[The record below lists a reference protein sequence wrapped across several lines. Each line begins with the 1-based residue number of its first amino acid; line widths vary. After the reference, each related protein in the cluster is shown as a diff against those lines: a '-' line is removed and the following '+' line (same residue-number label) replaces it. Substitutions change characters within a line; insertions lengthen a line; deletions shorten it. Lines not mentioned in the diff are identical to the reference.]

1 MIKVEPYECYKEYL
15 AIKRHF
21 VSSSYDYF
29 KYDSMNIRT
38 SKMTFS
44 KRKDNF
50 LFAKLAKT
58 YNDEEITKFFV
69 ANLVDNEFFWMT
81 DTLTEQADIAFK
93 DWQKRIQSL
102 SYMFSND
109 IDKILNE
116 HQFDDIFKVESGQH
130 PILLKMCLAKYIM
143 IETFIIINDVVNF
156 VPRWNKQI
164 KEKIVWPE
172 FRKKVQ
178 KYSPFLEVD
187 KTKFRKILR
196 KKLDIS

>member
-1 MIKVEPYECYKEYL
+1 
-15 AIKRHF
+15 
-21 VSSSYDYF
+21 
-29 KYDSMNIRT
+29 
-38 SKMTFS
+38 
-44 KRKDNF
+44 
-50 LFAKLAKT
+50 
-58 YNDEEITKFFV
+58 
-69 ANLVDNEFFWMT
+69 MT
-81 DTLTEQADIAFK
+81 DTLTEQADIAYK

-109 IDKILNE
+109 IDKLLNE
-116 HQFDDIFKVESGQH
+116 HQFDDLFKVESGQH

-187 KTKFRKILR
+187 KTKFRTILR

>member
-21 VSSSYDYF
+21 QSPSYDYF
-29 KYDSMNIRT
+29 KYDGKIRT
-38 SKMTFS
+38 SKVTFS

-58 YNDEEITKFFV
+58 YKDEEIKTFFV
-69 ANLVDNEFFWMT
+69 ANFVDNENFWIT
-81 DTLTEQADIAFK
+81 DTLTEQAEVSYR

-102 SYMFSND
+102 SYMFNND
-109 IDKILNE
+109 IDKLLDE
-116 HQFDDIFKVESGQH
+116 HEFDEVFEVKDGQH
-130 PILLKMCLAKYIM
+130 PILLKMCIAKYLM
-143 IETFIIINDVVNF
+143 IETFIILNALVNF

-164 KEKIVWPE
+164 SEKIIWPE

-187 KTKFRKILR
+187 KTKFRTILR
-196 KKLDIS
+196 KKLDIL